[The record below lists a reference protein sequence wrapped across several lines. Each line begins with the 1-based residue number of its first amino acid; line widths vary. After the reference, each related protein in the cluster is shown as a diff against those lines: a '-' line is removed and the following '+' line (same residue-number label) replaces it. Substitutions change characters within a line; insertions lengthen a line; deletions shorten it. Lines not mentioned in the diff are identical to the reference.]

1 MWQTATK
8 PYFLQAVLHE
18 VAEQVEQPAPPADVF
33 PIFPPKIDIMRSTFF
48 DLQEGHDKSSLSVL
62 DLNKISKIVSHFL
75 HLNS

>member
-8 PYFLQAVLHE
+8 PYLPQAVLHE

-33 PIFPPKIDIMRSTFF
+33 PIFPPKRDIMRSTFF
-48 DLQEGHDKSSLSVL
+48 DLQEGQDKSSLSLL